1 MFRYNLKF
9 RNDKILHI
17 SSKFSLKVCYKSLQ
31 MRQGSL
37 KNLQNMRQSSCK
49 THEFTPHEIML
60 FWHCFFRFTS
70 RPNICS
76 FFVRTCSFCPA
87 NIHTIKKRPLI
98 ADARLNNHLKDNSR
112 FRISIDIL
120 VACLALTVYGI
131 SVVEVLLHL

>member
-1 MFRYNLKF
+1 MFRLNLKF

-17 SSKFSLKVCYKSLQ
+17 SSKFSLKVCYKSFK

-49 THEFTPHEIML
+49 THEFTPYEIML
-60 FWHCFFRFTS
+60 FRHFFFSVHLSTEYMF
-70 RPNICS
+70 

-87 NIHTIKKRPLI
+87 NIHTMKKRPLI
-98 ADARLNNHLKDNSR
+98 ADARINNHLKANLR
-112 FRISIDIL
+112 FRISIDVL

-131 SVVEVLLHL
+131 SVVKVFLHL